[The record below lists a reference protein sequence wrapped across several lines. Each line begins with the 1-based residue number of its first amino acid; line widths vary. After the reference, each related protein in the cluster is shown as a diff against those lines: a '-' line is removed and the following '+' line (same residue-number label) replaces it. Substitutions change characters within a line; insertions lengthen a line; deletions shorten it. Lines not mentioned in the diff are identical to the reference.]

1 MAELLLHVPDNKLDF
16 FIQLAKELNVLIV
29 EERPSKKTLTVKQK
43 KWDEGLKSAMDEVDQ
58 HTQGKI
64 KLKTAEELLNEL

>member
-16 FIQLAKELNVLIV
+16 FIQLAKELNVRIV
-29 EERPSKKTLTVKQK
+29 EERPSRKTLTVKQK
-43 KWDEGLKSAMDEVDQ
+43 KWVEGLKSAMDEVEQ